1 MSLTGKKGRT
11 RRWALGVGGSD
22 RLPTPN
28 AQRPTPSG
36 AGFTLIELM
45 VVLVG
50 LVIVAAAV
58 VPAMRGAGHRGDL
71 DSAAT
76 KVVASARFAR
86 EAAVERQETVGLTVE
101 PEPPMVRLVTEQ
113 ELQSA
118 PSRLQDQAPLAPL
131 PVADALVR
139 LPAGVM
145 AHLEPLPDEPTGA
158 APVPGAALADGM
170 LRFTPDGRT
179 TGGVVV
185 LADEQGRQ
193 RRVHVASETG
203 VVRVEDGNAQ

>member
-1 MSLTGKKGRT
+1 
-11 RRWALGVGGSD
+11 
-22 RLPTPN
+22 
-28 AQRPTPSG
+28 
-36 AGFTLIELM
+36 
-45 VVLVG
+45 
-50 LVIVAAAV
+50 
-58 VPAMRGAGHRGDL
+58 
-71 DSAAT
+71 
-76 KVVASARFAR
+76 
-86 EAAVERQETVGLTVE
+86 
-101 PEPPMVRLVTEQ
+101 
-113 ELQSA
+113 
-118 PSRLQDQAPLAPL
+118 
-131 PVADALVR
+131 
-139 LPAGVM
+139 M